1 MKRLPRKF
9 KKKLRKQG
17 LNPTEYLHREQ
28 NLEKLF
34 TKDYNN
40 AHAIVQKEL
49 GITND

>member
-1 MKRLPRKF
+1 MERLPRKF

-17 LNPTEYLHREQ
+17 LNPIEYLHREQ

-34 TKDYNN
+34 TKNYND

-49 GITND
+49 GISNN